1 MRQFRN
7 ERAMSIIPELIK
19 DIRVPKLYPVR
30 QEFPDDGIRDIPAA
44 VTKALEASGIAAA
57 IPGGEIAIGVGSRGV
72 ANIPAVTRATVD
84 WFRSK
89 GASPF
94 VVPCMGSHGGATAE
108 GQIKV
113 LADLGVTEDSAG
125 CAIRS
130 SMEVVR
136 LGALDNGLPVY
147 MDAYA
152 WNADGVFV
160 INRIKAHTSFSGP
173 NESGVVKMMTIGLG
187 KRKGAD
193 AAHAFGNAGFAATMP
208 AMARM
213 LLAKKPGILG
223 ALGLIENERD
233 HTCRVEAIP
242 ASVLEQRDAE
252 LLVYA
257 KSRMPSLPLD
267 QMDLLI
273 VDRMGKNISGSGMD
287 TNITGRHGTAAK
299 SGGPEVYRLVT
310 LRLTGETKG
319 NATGVGMAD
328 IIPRSLAD
336 SINFEYT
343 YANVITSTNL
353 PYVRLPMI
361 LETEEDAIRCGIKTC
376 TGKPGALRVVHIRD
390 TLSIGKL
397 LVSETLAKELR
408 HHGRCMVADTPVSLR
423 FSAAGQLDTTIW
435 ASLFT

>member
-1 MRQFRN
+1 
-7 ERAMSIIPELIK
+7 MSIIPELIK
-19 DIRVPKLYPVR
+19 NAFVPELYPVR

-44 VTKALEASGIAAA
+44 VAEALERSGIAETM
-57 IPGGEIAIGVGSRGV
+57 PKGEIAIGVGSRGV
-72 ANIPAVTRATVD
+72 ANIPAITRATVK
-84 WFRSK
+84 WFREK

-94 VVPCMGSHGGATAE
+94 VVPCMGSHGGATDE

-130 SMEVVR
+130 SMEVVH
-136 LGALDNGLPVY
+136 LGDLDNGLPIY
-147 MDAYA
+147 MDANA

-173 NESGVVKMMTIGLG
+173 NESGVVKMLTIGLG

-193 AAHAFGNAGFAATMP
+193 AAHTFGNASFATTMP
-208 AMARM
+208 AMARVLM
-213 LLAKKPGILG
+213 AKKPGILG
-223 ALGLIENERD
+223 ALGVIENERD
-233 HTCRVEAIP
+233 HTCRIEAIP
-242 ASVLEQRDAE
+242 ANVLEQRDAE

-257 KSRMPSLPLD
+257 KSRMPSLPLH

-273 VDRMGKNISGSGMD
+273 VDRLGKNISGSGMD
-287 TNITGRHGTAAK
+287 TNITGRHGTTAK
-299 SGGPEVYRLVT
+299 NGGPEVYRLVA
-310 LRLTGETKG
+310 LRLTEETKG

-353 PYVRLPMI
+353 TYVRLPMV
-361 LETEEDAIRCGIKTC
+361 LETEEDAVRCGIKTC
-376 TGKPGALRVVHIRD
+376 TGRPGALRVVYVRD
-390 TLSIGKL
+390 TLSIDKM
-397 LVSETLAKELR
+397 LVSATLAEELR
-408 HHGRCMVADTPVSLR
+408 SHARCTVADTPVSLK
-423 FSAAGQLDTTIW
+423 FSSNGQLDTTIW
-435 ASLFT
+435 ASVFK